1 LANELYEIVG
11 ILDRSL
17 RREKVLRL
25 ISRSNVP
32 LSSRII
38 ANETSISQT
47 NVIKILNELQAKE
60 AIREVTN
67 VKRNRMYVI
76 TDKGKDALS
85 MIEQIRKV

>member
-11 ILDRSL
+11 ILDRSP
-17 RREKVLRL
+17 RREKILRL

-47 NVIKILNELQAKE
+47 NVIRILNELEAKG
-60 AIREVTN
+60 AIKEVAN

-76 TDKGKDALS
+76 TDEGKDALS
-85 MIEQIRKV
+85 MIERLHNV

>member
-1 LANELYEIVG
+1 MANELYEIVG